1 MFKADDDY
9 LENEE
14 KYKELKKGKFFVV
27 VCVCV
32 CECMLCDVLMIL
44 LLLW

>member
-27 VCVCV
+27 VVCV